1 MRILP
6 VIIVLAALALFMAPA
21 LADTTI
27 PIDKDYTSGNG
38 MVIHFDKVVIA
49 DDTHGNTF
57 SPDPANTTW
66 YDLYFTYENKG
77 STAQNGHLEV
87 SFYDNEG
94 NKYPSGANI
103 TDMTMDML
111 QPGTSSGERLVEAAI
126 LPKNTQAAGFQVYDN
141 FQTIRFG
148 IAGGRTSTTGGTS
161 AMNPSASSPFCLTLT
176 LPVLIVGAIAISKI
190 KR

>member
-6 VIIVLAALALFMAPA
+6 VIIVLAALVLFMAPV
-21 LADTTI
+21 LADQTI
-27 PIDKDYTSGNG
+27 TVDKDYTSSNG

-87 SFYDNEG
+87 SFYDNNG

-103 TDMTMDML
+103 TDITMSML
-111 QPGTSSGERLVEAAI
+111 QPGTSSDERLVEAAV
-126 LPKNTQAAGFQVYDN
+126 LPKNTQIAGFQVFDN
-141 FQTIRFG
+141 FQTIRFP
-148 IAGGRTSTTGGTS
+148 IAGGQTSTTTGGTTANTS
-161 AMNPSASSPFCLTLT
+161 PSNPFCLTL
-176 LPVLIVGAIAISKI
+176 LIPLLAVGAIALSKL
-190 KR
+190 RR

>member
-6 VIIVLAALALFMAPA
+6 VIIVLAALALLMAPA

-27 PIDKDYTSGNG
+27 PIDKDYTSSNG

-77 STAQNGHLEV
+77 STAQNGYLEV
-87 SFYDNEG
+87 SFYDDKG
-94 NKYPSGANI
+94 NKYPSGENI
-103 TDMTMDML
+103 TDITMNAL
-111 QPGTSSGERLVEAAI
+111 QPGTSSDERLVEAAV
-126 LPKNTQAAGFQVYDN
+126 LPKNTQIEGFQVYDN
-141 FQTIRFG
+141 FQTIRFS
-148 IAGGRTSTTGGTS
+148 ITGGQTTTTTGTST
-161 AMNPSASSPFCLTLT
+161 ANPSSSSPFCLTLLIPLFVAGAVT
-176 LPVLIVGAIAISKI
+176 LSKI